1 MDILIIFFIIAINIF
16 ALFIATNFMKNMERK
31 AKISICL
38 LSTIILFMITTIMF
52 ALATRNIS
60 DIEVVNTSKWYMI
73 GTMLSVNILIVL
85 PYLSAQLLKYKQDT
99 IDDTVLRNRMIAL
112 IVVFVIALGF
122 EYKYMIQSQNRI
134 IEIKHDIDRQIGE

>member
-85 PYLSAQLLKYKQDT
+85 PYLSAQLLKYKQDK